1 MGMKPVNFAKVIAA
15 SGLSKK
21 QIADMKGVKPETLS
35 RHISGAI
42 RMTFDD
48 AFEYAEILKC
58 PPQDI
63 FFPAQPMPIIGITK
77 MVDEPKEETFRTSFY
92 REIWTGK
99 PRFAYTASYEK
110 AKDYGVFIHEGN
122 EKYTGMLSFMTKSV
136 DVVDVRPIKEGYI
149 HDEAH
154 QAFSYCKVADGY
166 ERADCNRE
174 KTNIVLTLPYK
185 QPNGLFT
192 LFNPGMNF
200 EVRDIPLD
208 WATPILATA
217 MKPSYIFESVDI

>member
-1 MGMKPVNFAKVIAA
+1 MGMKPVNFAKVIAT

-63 FFPAQPMPIIGITK
+63 FFPAQPMPIIGTVK
-77 MVDEPKEETFRTSFY
+77 MIDCAEENVLYTTFV
-92 REIWTGK
+92 RELWTGK

-122 EKYTGMLSFMTKSV
+122 EKYEGTLGYMAKSV
-136 DVVDVRPIKEGYI
+136 DVVDVRPITDGYI
-149 HDEAH
+149 HEEAH
-154 QAFSYCKVADGY
+154 QAFSYCKVADEY
-166 ERADCNRE
+166 KRLDCKRE
-174 KTNIVLTLPYK
+174 MTNIVKTLPYK

-192 LFNPGMNF
+192 LFNPGFNT
-200 EVRDIPLD
+200 EVRDVPLD
-208 WATPILATA
+208 WATPVLATA